1 MKKRFLF
8 YFFQAI
14 ALAGILYLAV
24 FIYFKDIHRAYLFI
38 LERKGNFLLVFFSIL
53 FLTNLL
59 DVETYKKGFINK
71 EFDIVHD
78 IFLILG
84 KVFVVI
90 VVVSFLEY
98 FVFFSTKI
106 GRIIYIGLYFFSSV
120 FFIAESLIISN
131 VISKKRQKLL
141 WASDIS
147 PDEVERHYNIRISK
161 NGLNNNLHETNGY
174 DIAIYD
180 YPPRIGADISKLLHT
195 IIAIKNPIDLI
206 TYIED
211 QAERIPLKYVD
222 ELWLLKNI
230 RTYENAY
237 DKLRRMFNVVF
248 SFMLLLVL
256 FTPAFMAALIHR
268 ATSYGPIFF
277 IQERVGYKGKTFNLI
292 KFRTM
297 VHNAEANGPQ
307 FARENDPRITKIGK
321 LMRIFRI
328 DEVPQLINILK
339 GEMGLIGPRP
349 ERKDFIAMLE
359 KEIPF
364 YTLRLEVR
372 PGLTGWAQANHSYA
386 GENIEDHMKKLEYDL
401 YYIKNRSL
409 PMDILILL
417 KTIKTVLWRRG
428 T

>member
-8 YFFQAI
+8 YFFQTI

-59 DVETYKKGFINK
+59 DVGTYKKGLIHR
-71 EFDIVHD
+71 EFDVVKD

-84 KVFVVI
+84 KGFVVI
-90 VVVSFLEY
+90 VIVSFIEY

-120 FFIAESLIISN
+120 FFIAESLIIN
-131 VISKKRQKLL
+131 YVISKKKQKLL
-141 WASDIS
+141 WASVIT
-147 PDEVERHYNIRISK
+147 PDEVERYYNIRINK

-174 DIAIYD
+174 NIAIYD
-180 YPPRIGADISKLLHT
+180 YPPRNGSDISKFLHT
-195 IIAIKNPIDLI
+195 IIAIRNPIDLI

-211 QAERIPLKYVD
+211 HAERIPLKYVD
-222 ELWLLKNI
+222 EIWLLKNI

-237 DKLRRMFNVVF
+237 DKLRCMFNVVF

-256 FTPAFMAALIHR
+256 FTPAFMVALIHR

-277 IQERVGYKGKTFNLI
+277 IQERVGYKRKTFNLI

-307 FARENDPRITKIGK
+307 FARKNDPRITKIGK
-321 LMRIFRI
+321 LMRTFRI
-328 DEVPQLINILK
+328 DEVPQLINIIK

-349 ERKDFIAMLE
+349 ERKDFIDMLE

-372 PGLTGWAQANHSYA
+372 PGLTGWAQANHYYA